1 MRITLDTD
9 ERSIIRKE
17 NGKEERFSLYSNEAF
32 EILSHFWL
40 KVGWNQRYTFTFS
53 WLGRP
58 VIQLPEDLIRYQE
71 VIYALQPDLIIETGI
86 AKGGSLVF
94 SASICKLLGKGRV
107 VGVDIDIREHNR
119 EALEKHPLAPLITL
133 IEGNSVDEKVV
144 EQVKSQIRKDETV
157 LVLLDSCH
165 SREHMRAELEA
176 YSPFV
181 SIGSYIIATDGFMSD
196 LYDVP
201 RGKSEWK
208 MDNAQQAVKEF
219 AEAHPEFESIVPK
232 KPYNESTLEKGP
244 TQWPNGWLRRKA

>member
-1 MRITLDTD
+1 MRIVLDTD
-9 ERSIIRKE
+9 ERIIIRKE
-17 NGKEERFSLYSNEAF
+17 GGREERFPLFSNEAF

-71 VIYALQPDLIIETGI
+71 VIYALKPDLIIETGV

-107 VGVDIDIREHNR
+107 VGVDIDIRAHNR
-119 EALEKHPLAPLITL
+119 EALEKHLLASLITL
-133 IEGNSVDEKVV
+133 VEGNSIDENVLD
-144 EQVKSQIRKDETV
+144 QVKAEVHPGETV

-165 SREHMRAELEA
+165 SKAHMLAELEA

-181 SIGSYIIATDGFMSD
+181 SMGSYIIATDGFMAD

-201 RGKSEWK
+201 RGRTEWK
-208 MDNAQQAVKEF
+208 MDNAQEAVKEF
-219 AEAHPEFESIVPK
+219 VKRHPEFELQVPK

-244 TQWPNGWLRRKA
+244 TQWPQAWLRRTR